1 MPPATA
7 AKLAY
12 NKKHHAANKTQKQ
25 FLDAVESILAGRKT
39 QAKTLEK
46 YGWTI
51 SQVNRIL
58 ALVQTFRLVLED
70 IHGVKLAN
78 LYEGRT
84 AMPPLQAAAV
94 QVQPTPVPP
103 AHPILSLGPQ
113 GDARQGDR
121 HTHHLGADRHLVGGR
136 YRQARDGLERCPE
149 DYGG

>member
-25 FLDAVESILAGRKT
+25 FLDAVKSILAGRKT

-46 YGWTI
+46 YGWTMTH
-51 SQVNRIL
+51 VNRIR
-58 ALVQTFRLVLED
+58 ALDQTFRLVLED
-70 IHGVKLAN
+70 THGVKLAK

-94 QVQPTPVPP
+94 Q
-103 AHPILSLGPQ
+103 A
-113 GDARQGDR
+113 
-121 HTHHLGADRHLVGGR
+121 
-136 YRQARDGLERCPE
+136 
-149 DYGG
+149 